1 MGGSV
6 ERIEV
11 LFIADPRK
19 DPAQAQAELTAT
31 FENFDAAK
39 AECFL
44 PKDRERLLAV
54 IEAGF
59 GDVREFNKIVRRIF
73 AGRHMVVSMGDERCE
88 GGQGVLSKACRDE
101 VRRAIEANLLL
112 EGFAQK

>member
-73 AGRHMVVSMGDERCE
+73 AGRGRCALRTPTAVSCTGHPSNE
-88 GGQGVLSKACRDE
+88 
-101 VRRAIEANLLL
+101 
-112 EGFAQK
+112 

>member
-1 MGGSV
+1 MRTERPPPPSPPSKCLLEIFTFLRMGGSV

-19 DPAQAQAELTAT
+19 DPAQAQAELTAM

-59 GDVREFNKIVRRIF
+59 GDVREFNKSVRRIF
-73 AGRHMVVSMGDERCE
+73 ARHTSQAV
-88 GGQGVLSKACRDE
+88 
-101 VRRAIEANLLL
+101 
-112 EGFAQK
+112 

>member
-1 MGGSV
+1 MISNNVGLSGLPHHPTLKCLLEIFTFLRMGGSV

-73 AGRHMVVSMGDERCE
+73 AGRQTSQAV
-88 GGQGVLSKACRDE
+88 
-101 VRRAIEANLLL
+101 
-112 EGFAQK
+112 

>member
-1 MGGSV
+1 MPTRA
-6 ERIEV
+6 RIQ
-11 LFIADPRK
+11 PKRRRSSR
-19 DPAQAQAELTAT
+19 Q

-73 AGRHMVVSMGDERCE
+73 AGRHTS
-88 GGQGVLSKACRDE
+88 GQAV
-101 VRRAIEANLLL
+101 
-112 EGFAQK
+112 

>member
-31 FENFDAAK
+31 FQTFDAAK

-44 PKDRERLLAV
+44 PKT
-54 IEAGF
+54 
-59 GDVREFNKIVRRIF
+59 
-73 AGRHMVVSMGDERCE
+73 
-88 GGQGVLSKACRDE
+88 
-101 VRRAIEANLLL
+101 
-112 EGFAQK
+112 